1 MIETLRK
8 IVQAV
13 SEADDLEQALSLIVH
28 EVRRA
33 MATDVCTVYLSD
45 RATARL
51 VFRATEGL
59 NPDKI
64 GAFSLARSEGL
75 VGWVATRGEMLNL
88 EDASAHP
95 SFQLVPGLGEE
106 RFNSFMGAPIIH
118 QRDLLGVLIV
128 QQADSRRFSD
138 DEEAFLITISA
149 QLAGIIAH
157 AEVSGLAALPD
168 TSSKTITRIVGVA
181 GSPGIGI
188 GEGVFVSPTADLGAV
203 PSSKPP
209 SRSARPRSVSTKPP
223 STRTRSVSAAIASRS
238 NTFSRCATC
247 MVYPSP
253 SALHTP

>member
-168 TSSKTITRIVGVA
+168 TSSKTITRIVDL
-181 GSPGIGI
+181 
-188 GEGVFVSPTADLGAV
+188 ADR
-203 PSSKPP
+203 K
-209 SRSARPRSVSTKPP
+209 SV
-223 STRTRSVSAAIASRS
+223 V
-238 NTFSRCATC
+238 
-247 MVYPSP
+247 
-253 SALHTP
+253 